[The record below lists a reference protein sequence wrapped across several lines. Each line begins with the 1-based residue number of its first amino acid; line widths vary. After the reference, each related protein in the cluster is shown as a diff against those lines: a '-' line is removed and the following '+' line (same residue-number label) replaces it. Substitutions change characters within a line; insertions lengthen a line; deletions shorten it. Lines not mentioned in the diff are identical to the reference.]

1 MILDH
6 VLSCQLSSGRQQ
18 MSSLFI
24 VTFDCSSFLN
34 KFEYLLNWSQKY
46 KKRSMKRL
54 VWCYQLQPYKQTVN
68 NLNIYLAS
76 WFNSYHLHPFPA
88 SLNVLYNCYLYLRQH
103 LVSSAAPPGGRS
115 SRAHCAASA
124 RCCAWVIHV
133 SDVWQN
139 LAMERTIFRKG
150 LFNRTLKNQTAS

>member
-1 MILDH
+1 MPTVRWPTTNVVFVHCYI
-6 VLSCQLSSGRQQ
+6 G
-18 MSSLFI
+18 
-24 VTFDCSSFLN
+24 FLN
-34 KFEYLLNWSQKY
+34 NIKYLLNWSQKY

-54 VWCYQLQPYKQTVN
+54 LWCYQLQPYKQTVN

-88 SLNVLYNCYLYLRQH
+88 SLNVLYNYLSLSQH

-124 RCCAWVIHV
+124 GCCAWTRHV

-139 LAMERTIFRKG
+139 LAMEKTIFRKG